1 MDNSNPPRDKLRPTT
16 DNDWSYHIINI
27 IILVWLCYIYIH
39 IQFFCILIILYVMFN
54 KRVGVFYHNIK
65 HDA

>member
-1 MDNSNPPRDKLRPTT
+1 MCYNTVHFLKGVSKYLFESMVVEPYFR
-16 DNDWSYHIINI
+16 SYYIGFLFYIEI
-27 IILVWLCYIYIH
+27 TLLLVSMYD
-39 IQFFCILIILYVMFN
+39 VMFN

>member
-27 IILVWLCYIYIH
+27 IILVWLCYIYIYTYSVFLYTH
-39 IQFFCILIILYVMFN
+39 NSICTYSVFGQCILIIL
-54 KRVGVFYHNIK
+54 
-65 HDA
+65 